1 MILSRCLSLWIL
13 EFLWMVVVF
22 WCYQPRG
29 CSILSFV
36 VFQHPAHTFAN
47 SPFIKFSLNNH
58 FGCASW
64 FLLGSRLK
72 YTLSTKSE
80 KSKNIL
86 VAMEHRWI
94 YSILLMLLMRKLRQI
109 DVKGFVQSH
118 QLLCD
123 RLGTRTQIFNLFIQ
137 QNPLQKVSGT
147 TKGVHRWGLSRI
159 VNSKRW
165 TSRVSPFFPQ

>member
-1 MILSRCLSLWIL
+1 
-13 EFLWMVVVF
+13 MVVVF
-22 WCYQPRG
+22 CCYQPRG

-118 QLLCD
+118 QLLCN
-123 RLGTRTQIFNLFIQ
+123 RLGTRTQIFNLFVQ

-165 TSRVSPFFPQ
+165 TSRVSPFSPQ